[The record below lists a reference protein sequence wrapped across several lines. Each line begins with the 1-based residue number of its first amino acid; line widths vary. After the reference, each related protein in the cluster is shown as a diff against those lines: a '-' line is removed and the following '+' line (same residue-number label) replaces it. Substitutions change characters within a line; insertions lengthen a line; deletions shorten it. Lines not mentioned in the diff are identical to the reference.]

1 MFLQRCPEQGRSDG
15 LRGLIAIRS
24 VLVMYLILFPVR
36 AQLGLGTKL
45 VKQSVKATLSAL
57 TATRV
62 LSRIDRQ
69 RRRPGGRTLL
79 SAWGTAF
86 FFGAA
91 TSCGQWRRGTR
102 ASGTARQSRQDDQHQ

>member
-24 VLVMYLILFPVR
+24 VWAMYLILFSVR
-36 AQLGLGTKL
+36 ARLGLGTKL
-45 VKQSVKATLSAL
+45 VMQSVKATLSAL

-86 FFGAA
+86 FFGR
-91 TSCGQWRRGTR
+91 RRGA
-102 ASGTARQSRQDDQHQ
+102 ASGGEESERQEQRDKSEGRSTPM